1 MPRCPLI
8 AAALLL
14 TLAGCGAT
22 PPTGSEGA
30 SGTGTPPPPPAT
42 PFPGIT
48 SYTSLDPDHPA
59 SSVDPELPA
68 FYLQP
73 AVRAL
78 DNTGTPAT
86 DRIATLGQ
94 VLFHDPRLSLNRTVA
109 CASCH
114 RQASGFT
121 DRARFSEG
129 FAGAK
134 TTAHAMRLANARWYA
149 GRGFFWDGRAAT
161 LEIQALE
168 PIANAAEMG
177 FDPLH
182 GGIAALFARMDSLPY
197 YAELF
202 TLAFGD
208 AGVSTDRIGA
218 AIAAYVRAIVS
229 TGSRWDAGYALTYD
243 PALPDHGLG
252 RPLPNLTA
260 EENRGR
266 ELFLQPPQAGG
277 AGCAGCHVPPTFSLA
292 ANSGSN
298 GLDAGEVTIFK
309 SPSLKNVAVAGPYM
323 HDGRFATL
331 AEVVDHYADGVQA
344 GPALDQRLRGP
355 GGGPIRLALTA
366 ADRQALVAFLGTLS
380 DPGLLAD
387 PRFADP
393 FIR

>member
-1 MPRCPLI
+1 MPRALPT

-14 TLAGCGAT
+14 ALAGCGGT
-22 PPTGSEGA
+22 PTGSDEA
-30 SGTGTPPPPPAT
+30 SGTGTPPPPGATT

-48 SYTSLDPDHPA
+48 SYTALDPDQPA
-59 SSVDPELPA
+59 NYVNPELPA

-78 DNTGTPAT
+78 DNTATPAT
-86 DRIATLGQ
+86 DRIAVLGQ

-114 RQASGFT
+114 RQVTGFT

-129 FAGAK
+129 FAGEK

-149 GRGFFWDGRAAT
+149 GRGFFWDLRAAT
-161 LEIQALE
+161 LEVQALA
-168 PIANAAEMG
+168 PITNSAEMG

-182 GGIAALFARMDSLPY
+182 GGTAALFARMDSLPY

-208 AGVSTDRIGA
+208 AAVNNDRVA
-218 AIAAYVRAIVS
+218 RAIAAYVRAIVS

-243 PALPDHGLG
+243 PGLPDHGLG
-252 RPLPNLTA
+252 RPLPNFTA

-355 GGGPIRLALTA
+355 GGAPIRLALSA
-366 ADRQALVAFLGTLS
+366 ADRQALVAFLATLT